1 LKNPLIGL
9 LEVGNEVERK
19 KTSRI
24 TQEWV
29 YSSRGIVIRILKQ
42 QGRVCVFSKLIEYV
56 IIF

>member
-42 QGRVCVFSKLIEYV
+42 QGRVCVFSKL
-56 IIF
+56 